1 MLNQLPDSFAIFR
14 LPNQTQTYQVI
25 GKCSSEPTSIS
36 QIKENAF
43 LISNFNQGS
52 EAYFI
57 PFNQLENY
65 EADDSF
71 SCQFKANEYN
81 DLGEAHYIEIVEKAI
96 VQMKANHFQK
106 VVLANTKNIPCLHFD
121 PKKLLDKIQE
131 AYPSAFIYWYS
142 TPQTGTWI
150 GATPEPLLTNEDST
164 YNTVALAGTMLKSE
178 SKKWSHKEIME
189 QKMVEDFIIEN
200 LNKYQISFTQ
210 NGPFDYTS
218 GNLLH
223 LKTEFKFNT
232 QNKLQSAVDFLAAI
246 NPTPA
251 VAGFPVTNALQFI
264 NKEEGFIRSC
274 YAGFVGFKIENNL
287 QLFVNLRCLQW
298 QKETITL
305 FAGAGITAD
314 STAKLEWQ
322 ETQNKMETL
331 AKFL

>member
-1 MLNQLPDSFAIFR
+1 MSNHLPDSFAIFR

-57 PFNQLENY
+57 PFNHLENY
-65 EADDSF
+65 QAGNRF
-71 SCQFKANEYN
+71 SCHFNANDFT
-81 DLGEAHYIEIVEKAI
+81 DLGEAHYMEIVEKAI
-96 VQMKANHFQK
+96 DQMKNNHFQK
-106 VVLANTKNIPCLHFD
+106 VVLANTKTIPCLHFD
-121 PKKLLDKIQE
+121 PKKLLDKIQD

-150 GATPEPLLTNEDST
+150 GATPEPLLTNEGST
-164 YNTVALAGTMLKSE
+164 YKTVALAGTMLKSVA
-178 SKKWSHKEIME
+178 KKWSQKEMME

-200 LNKYQISFTQ
+200 LNKHQISFSQ

-232 QNKLQSAVDFLAAI
+232 QNKLQSAIDFLSAI

-251 VAGFPVTNALQFI
+251 VAGLPVKNALQFI
-264 NKEEGFIRSC
+264 NKEEGFTRSC
-274 YAGFVGFKIENNL
+274 YAGFVGFKIENKL

-314 STAKLEWQ
+314 SNAKLEWQ
-322 ETQNKMETL
+322 ETQNKMDTL